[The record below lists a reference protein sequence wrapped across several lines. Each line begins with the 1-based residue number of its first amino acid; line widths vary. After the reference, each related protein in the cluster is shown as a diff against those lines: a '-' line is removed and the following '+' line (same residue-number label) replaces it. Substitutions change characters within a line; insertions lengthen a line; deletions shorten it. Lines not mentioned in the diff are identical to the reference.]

1 MNKKLI
7 AVAVAG
13 VFAEPAVALAQT
25 TIYGTLKAEYGFASQ
40 PDTEA
45 GASRKDME
53 GLNSGASNIGFRGE
67 EKLGGGMSAW
77 YQCESDL
84 RFLSGSSRTSGSI
97 CDRNSAIGLKG
108 GFGNF
113 FIGTWDSP
121 IKRASGVTRI
131 TEETGWTGSQ
141 HMTLSSDN
149 GPSSFSERYT
159 QSINYDTP
167 NMGGF
172 TASLQFTS
180 LNATANQLETSNT
193 EGRAMGLG
201 VQFATGPLAVVAA
214 LDRRDENQS
223 TIGGAD
229 GKDQAWLAGVRYRI
243 GPVTLG
249 FTYTDLSIED
259 GLGNELARTAWN
271 LAGEWQIGAGAIRA
285 GYALADD
292 LEFNGTSASDTGAVQ
307 YQIGYWHNLSK
318 RTKVY
323 AAYVKLDNDS
333 FGQYN
338 LTGLNA
344 GPAGLSTTTSLG
356 VKPGDSA
363 DVVAFGI
370 FHTF

>member
-1 MNKKLI
+1 MNKKLM

-13 VFAEPAVALAQT
+13 ALAAPAVALAQT

-40 PDTEA
+40 PNTAANLE
-45 GASRKDME
+45 RKDAE

-67 EKLGGGMSAW
+67 EKLGGGMAAW

-84 RFLSGSSRTSGSI
+84 RFLGGSTRTSGSI

-113 FIGTWDSP
+113 YIGTWDSP

-141 HMTLSSDN
+141 HMTLSSDA
-149 GPSSFSERYT
+149 GPAGFSERYT
-159 QSINYDTP
+159 QTVNYDTP

-180 LNATANQLETSNT
+180 LNATFNAAETSNT
-193 EGRAMGLG
+193 EGRVMGLG
-201 VQFATGPLAVVAA
+201 AQFATGPLAIVAA
-214 LDRRDENQS
+214 LDKRDENR
-223 TIGGAD
+223 AD
-229 GKDQAWLAGVRYRI
+229 TPGISAEDQAWLLGVRYRI

-249 FTYTDLSIED
+249 FTYTNLEADD
-259 GLGNELARTAWN
+259 GVGTKLERAAWN

-292 LEFNGTSASDTGAVQ
+292 MDVNGTSVDSSGAKQ

-333 FGQYN
+333 NGVYN
-338 LTGLNA
+338 LTGLSA
-344 GPAGLSTTTSLG
+344 GAAN
-356 VKPGDSA
+356 VFPGDSA
-363 DVVAFGI
+363 DVVAVGM
-370 FHTF
+370 FHSF

>member
-1 MNKKLI
+1 MNKKLL

-13 VFAEPAVALAQT
+13 VFAAPAVALAQT
-25 TIYGTLKAEYGFASQ
+25 TIYGTLKAEYGFVDQPKTAAGLDRASA
-40 PDTEA
+40 D
-45 GASRKDME
+45 

-84 RFLSGSSRTSGSI
+84 RFLSGSTRTSGSI

-113 FIGTWDSP
+113 YIGTWDSP

-141 HMTLSSDN
+141 HMTLSSDE
-149 GPSSFSERYT
+149 GPSGFSERYT
-159 QSINYDTP
+159 QSFNYDTP

-172 TASLQFTS
+172 TASAQVTTT
-180 LNATANQLETSNT
+180 NAAFNQLDSAAVK
-193 EGRAMGLG
+193 GRAMGLG
-201 VQFATGPLAVVAA
+201 AQFATGPLAIVAA
-214 LDRRDENQS
+214 LDRRDENRS
-223 TIGGAD
+223 ELGGPD

-249 FTYTDLSIED
+249 FTYTDLSVED
-259 GLGNELARTAWN
+259 GAGLEATRTAWN
-271 LAGEWQIGAGAIRA
+271 LAGEWQIGAGAIRV
-285 GYALADD
+285 GYANADSI
-292 LEFNGTSASDTGAVQ
+292 EVNGTELADTGATQ
-307 YQIGYWHNLSK
+307 MQIGYWHNLSK

-323 AAYVKLDNDS
+323 AAYVKLDNDDNAA
-333 FGQYN
+333 YN
-338 LTGLNA
+338 LTGL
-344 GPAGLSTTTSLG
+344 TT
-356 VKPGDSA
+356 GDIATGGESA
-363 DVVAFGI
+363 SVLAFGI

>member
-1 MNKKLI
+1 MNKKLM

-13 VFAEPAVALAQT
+13 ALAAPAVALAQT

-40 PDTEA
+40 PNT
-45 GASRKDME
+45 GANATRHDAES
-53 GLNSGASNIGFRGE
+53 LNSGASNIGFRGE
-67 EKLGGGMSAW
+67 EKLGGGMAAW

-84 RFLSGSSRTSGSI
+84 RFLSGTTRTSGSI

-113 FIGTWDSP
+113 YIGTWDSP

-141 HMTLSSDN
+141 HMTLSSDA
-149 GPSSFSERYT
+149 GPAGFSERYT
-159 QSINYDTP
+159 QTVNYDTP

-172 TASLQFTS
+172 TVSAQFTS
-180 LNATANQLETSNT
+180 LAATRDATEVTVA
-193 EGRAMGLG
+193 EGRVIGLG
-201 VQFATGPLAVVAA
+201 AQFATGPLAVVAA
-214 LDRRDENQS
+214 YEKRDENR
-223 TIGGAD
+223 AD
-229 GKDQAWLAGVRYRI
+229 TVNVNAEDTGWLIGVRYRI

-249 FTYTDLSIED
+249 LTYTDLEADNGTGTVI
-259 GLGNELARTAWN
+259 ARNAWN

-292 LEFNGTSASDTGAVQ
+292 TDVNGATVSSSGAKQ

-318 RTKVY
+318 RTKAY

-333 FGQYN
+333 AGVYN
-338 LTGLNA
+338 LTGLAA
-344 GPAGLSTTTSLG
+344 GGTN
-356 VKPGDSA
+356 VFPGESA
-363 DVVAFGI
+363 DVVAFGL

>member
-13 VFAEPAVALAQT
+13 VFAAPAVALAQT
-25 TIYGTLKAEYGFASQ
+25 TIYGTLKAEWGIASQ
-40 PDTEA
+40 PDHPTA
-45 GASRKDME
+45 GPRFDAES
-53 GLNSGASNIGFRGE
+53 LNSGASNIGFRGE
-67 EKLGGGMSAW
+67 EKLGGGMAAW

-84 RFLSGSSRTSGSI
+84 RFLSGNATQFTGSI

-141 HMTLSSDN
+141 HMTLSSAA
-149 GPSSFSERYT
+149 GPAGFSNRYT
-159 QSINYDTP
+159 QSFNYDTP

-172 TASLQFTS
+172 TGYVQFTT
-180 LNATANQLETSNT
+180 LQATVNAVESAAAVA
-193 EGRAMGLG
+193 EGRVLGLG
-201 VQFATGPLAVVAA
+201 GMFATGPLAIVAA
-214 LDRRDENQS
+214 YEVRDENRATFSPQNVNS
-223 TIGGAD
+223 EDT
-229 GKDQAWLAGVRYRI
+229 AWLIGARYRI

-249 FTYTDLSIED
+249 LTYTDLESD
-259 GLGNELARTAWN
+259 SGTGTVVSRTAWN

-292 LEFNGTSASDTGAVQ
+292 RETNGTSASDSGAVQ

-333 FGQYN
+333 FGVYN
-338 LTGLNA
+338 LTAL
-344 GPAGLSTTTSLG
+344 TTGASN
-356 VKPGDSA
+356 VKAGDSA

-370 FHTF
+370 YHTF